1 MILMHDIQIYS
12 ALKKT
17 YPVSE
22 IANDSIIDNFNMNE
36 DFFTLTQQETDFAWI
51 LSIYA
56 WIPRNNW

>member
-36 DFFTLTQQETDFAWI
+36 DFFTLTQQETDFA
-51 LSIYA
+51 
-56 WIPRNNW
+56 